1 MTDLFVL
8 AGVAG
13 LLAAVL
19 ANIGFWAPRKL
30 WIKMVALVTV
40 AVFLPT
46 AYAALV
52 DLLGRP
58 KPVDLEWA
66 GRGLAEAAVLGARM
80 REGEAIYLWLGL
92 EGVAEPRS
100 YALPWSDKLARQ
112 LHEARREAEAEGS
125 DLRMRLPFGSSL
137 EERGQRFYPAPRAA
151 APPKQPAADSPVWFQ
166 SPGPGRETGGEG
178 GSG

>member
-1 MTDLFVL
+1 MTSLFVL
-8 AGVAG
+8 AVTAG

-30 WIKMVALVTV
+30 WIKLAALLTV

-46 AYAALV
+46 AYAALAE
-52 DLLGRP
+52 LLGRP

-66 GRGLAEAAVLGARM
+66 GRGLAEAAVLGAEI

-100 YALPWSDKLARQ
+100 YALPWSDRLARQ

-125 DLRMRLPFGSSL
+125 DLRMRLPFASSL
-137 EERGQRFYPAPRAA
+137 DERGQRFYAAPRAA
-151 APPKQPAADSPVWFQ
+151 APPKQPAADGPVWFQ
-166 SPGPGRETGGEG
+166 GPVPGRETGGEE

>member
-8 AGVAG
+8 AGAAG

-30 WIKMVALVTV
+30 WIKLAALLTV

-46 AYAALV
+46 AYAAFV
-52 DLLGRP
+52 ELLGRP

-66 GRGLAEAAVLGARM
+66 GRGLAEAAVLGAEI
-80 REGEAIYLWLGL
+80 REGEAIYLWLRL
-92 EGVAEPRS
+92 EGVAEPRG
-100 YALPWSDKLARQ
+100 YALPWNDRLARQ

-125 DLRMRLPFGSSL
+125 DLRMRLPFASNL
-137 EERGQRFYPAPRAA
+137 EERDRRFYPAPRPAT
-151 APPKQPAADSPVWFQ
+151 PPKQPTADGPVWFQ
-166 SPGPGRETGGEG
+166 RPLPGRETGGGE